1 MPQRRNPKL
10 IDELALEI
18 AAGGS
23 VRKWAADHGIPER
36 TCYGWSGSPGF
47 VELVQSH
54 RRKMTDRV
62 IGQLTGKAS
71 KAVRC
76 LERLMEHGA
85 ADSVRLGAARAI
97 LSELVAI
104 GNWADLEKRFCELEK
119 RMNNAKSDQP
129 A

>member
-23 VRKWAADHGIPER
+23 VRKWAADNGIPER
-36 TCYGWSGSPGF
+36 TCYGWSGSAGF
-47 VELVQSH
+47 KELVQSH
-54 RRKMTDRV
+54 RRKMTDQV

-71 KAVRC
+71 KAVRT
-76 LERLMEHGA
+76 LERLMESGTGE
-85 ADSVRLGAARAI
+85 SVRLGAARAI

-119 RMNNAKSDQP
+119 RVNDGQP
-129 A
+129 SSQA